1 MKFQSRFIFILLIPF
16 AVLLLFF
23 ELGQRPFLF
32 ANTTYLSAIL
42 FLEIVVACLWR
53 FEKVFFPITMVCFLV
68 AATELPLASESLTLR
83 WFFLG
88 VGALVGSIIWMR
100 TNRTRHF
107 GLFHLVALFCVFSA
121 VASASSS
128 VVARIGLL
136 KVGSLFLLFVYAS
149 TCGRIAMLGREQSFV
164 RGLVRVCEVLV
175 FAVSGCYLVGY
186 NMFGNPNNLGAII
199 GVVTT
204 PILLWAALTAED
216 RGERQRRYIAL
227 ALCGILLYI
236 TVCRA
241 AIIADAVVTIVLTLA
256 LRRPR
261 MLVRAVFAGALLLE
275 TMAVL
280 NPSHMSDFMDSL
292 TGRFIFKME
301 GQTNPGIFG
310 SRRTPWENTL
320 SAVKRHPWFG
330 TGFGTSDLGPGGSVT
345 RESSIYTVEGTNR
358 EHGSSYLAMAEY
370 MGMLGILPFIFLLIL
385 LFRAIT
391 RTYTLMR
398 KTGSPFHYAVP
409 FALVSLAG
417 LIHAGFEDWLFAT
430 GSYLCVF
437 FWVSAFLLVD
447 LAAEANTNLRV
458 HAVQAAPVFTRVPGY
473 GQSRTSA

>member
-23 ELGQRPFLF
+23 ELERRPFLF
-32 ANTTYLSAIL
+32 ANTTYLSAIF

-128 VVARIGLL
+128 VATRIGLL

-149 TCGRIAMLGREQSFV
+149 TGGRIAMLGREQSFV

-199 GVVTT
+199 GVVAT

-280 NPSHMSDFMDSL
+280 NPS
-292 TGRFIFKME
+292 
-301 GQTNPGIFG
+301 P
-310 SRRTPWENTL
+310 
-320 SAVKRHPWFG
+320 
-330 TGFGTSDLGPGGSVT
+330 
-345 RESSIYTVEGTNR
+345 
-358 EHGSSYLAMAEY
+358 
-370 MGMLGILPFIFLLIL
+370 
-385 LFRAIT
+385 
-391 RTYTLMR
+391 
-398 KTGSPFHYAVP
+398 
-409 FALVSLAG
+409 
-417 LIHAGFEDWLFAT
+417 
-430 GSYLCVF
+430 
-437 FWVSAFLLVD
+437 
-447 LAAEANTNLRV
+447 
-458 HAVQAAPVFTRVPGY
+458 AAPIEPPPR
-473 GQSRTSA
+473 R